1 LDINNIVTE
10 EQLSFDLYKTF
21 HKLMIVEWEGK
32 YKVLPVHDSISY
44 TVWVYSHVMDVKVVA
59 YITGKHDDIIKYCK
73 PMSVIYNIE
82 DINTYDSSI
91 NMTYTGTPNIQGLLS
106 DKLLYIKDSNGNI
119 IKDNFDKLFPEDLAV
134 FMRLNFTENVKLI
147 NKEFVKLII
156 EIKNNTHTIY
166 NTVGY
171 TYFQTFMIATTL
183 TGGIKGVLNKYREL
197 DKRKLILKNAIG
209 KKEKHSLLKYIKRS
223 KLLNTLREANAVRN
237 ISQKSIKLIPTVQLN
252 NVERDYLINDV
263 KAKLCCYL
271 NN

>member
-1 LDINNIVTE
+1 
-10 EQLSFDLYKTF
+10 
-21 HKLMIVEWEGK
+21 MIVEWEGK

-73 PMSVIYNIE
+73 PMSIIDSID

-91 NMTYTGTPNIQGLLS
+91 NMTYTGTPSIQGLLS
-106 DKLLYIKDSNGNI
+106 DRLLYIKDVNGNI
-119 IKDNFDKLFPEDLAV
+119 IQDNFDKLFPEDLAI
-134 FMRLNFTENVKLI
+134 FMRLNFTEDVTLI
-147 NKEFVKLII
+147 NKEFVNLII
-156 EIKNNTHTIY
+156 EIKNKTHTIY

-197 DKRKLILKNAIG
+197 DKNKLILKNAVG

-223 KLLNTLREANAVRN
+223 KLLSTLREAKTTKNP
-237 ISQKSIKLIPTVQLN
+237 SQESHKATTTVQLN
-252 NVERDYLINDV
+252 DVERDYLINDV
-263 KAKLCCYL
+263 KANLCWYL

>member
-1 LDINNIVTE
+1 LDINNIITE

-21 HKLMIVEWEGK
+21 HKLIIVEWNGK

-73 PMSVIYNIE
+73 PMSVIDNIE

-91 NMTYTGTPNIQGLLS
+91 NMTYTGTPSIQGLLS
-106 DKLLYIKDSNGNI
+106 DRLLYVKDSNGNT
-119 IKDNFDKLFPEDLAV
+119 IKDNFDKLFPEDLAI
-134 FMRLNFTENVKLI
+134 FMRLNFTEDVTLI

-156 EIKNNTHTIY
+156 EIKNKTHTIY

-197 DKRKLILKNAIG
+197 DRQKLILKNAVG

-223 KLLNTLREANAVRN
+223 KLLNTLREAKTVKGS
-237 ISQKSIKLIPTVQLN
+237 SQESLKATDKVQLN
-252 NVERDYLINDV
+252 DVERDYLINDV
-263 KAKLCCYL
+263 KANLCWYL